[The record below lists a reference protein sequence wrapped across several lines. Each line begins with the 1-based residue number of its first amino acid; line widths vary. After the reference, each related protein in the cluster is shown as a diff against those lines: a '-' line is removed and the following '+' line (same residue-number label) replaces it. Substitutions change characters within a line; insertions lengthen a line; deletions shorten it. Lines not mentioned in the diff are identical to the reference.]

1 MAGDKNKD
9 EIWPVPSASFTS
21 VNNYLLAKA
30 GSSLPL
36 LAQNELSAFLP
47 WLPTEQPAAMFVW
60 FIPSSEIFQTKAVY
74 MVPGSS

>member
-36 LAQNELSAFLP
+36 LAQNDLSAFL
-47 WLPTEQPAAMFVW
+47 
-60 FIPSSEIFQTKAVY
+60 AVTTH
-74 MVPGSS
+74 